1 MIPDQLRKGPGD
13 CPTAGPGSPLGFT
26 APMPIGHSSH
36 AALGKEFL
44 NLGNGCGVSL
54 VTAT

>member
-44 NLGNGCGVSL
+44 NLGNGCGVPL